1 MIVDTSALMAILLNE
16 PEGRSFNVAI
26 ASADDPRMSA
36 ATLLELT
43 ITTTR
48 RPNPFAPEVIDAMIE
63 NLRITIEPVTVEQ
76 AEIAR
81 RAYLTYGR
89 GRHPAALNYGDC
101 FAYALAR
108 ATNRP
113 LLFKGN
119 DFSETDIAPAATA

>member
-1 MIVDTSALMAILLNE
+1 MAILLSE
-16 PEGRSFNVAI
+16 PEAERFLDVLMAASRVA
-26 ASADDPRMSA
+26 MSA
-36 ATLLELT
+36 GNLVELT
-43 ITTTR
+43 VTTTR
-48 RPNPFAPEVIDAMIE
+48 RPVPIPQEAVNRLVS
-63 NLRITIEPVTVEQ
+63 NLAVTIEPVTVEQ

-108 ATNRP
+108 ATDRP

-119 DFSETDIAPAATA
+119 DFAQTDIACAVAV

>member
-16 PEGRSFNVAI
+16 HEGRPFNVAI
-26 ASADDPRMSA
+26 AFADDPRMSA

-43 ITTTR
+43 ITATR
-48 RPNPFAPEVIDAMIE
+48 RPNPFAPAVIDAIID

-81 RAYLTYGR
+81 RAFLTYGR

-101 FAYALAR
+101 FAYALAH
-108 ATNRP
+108 ATSRP

-119 DFSETDIAPAATA
+119 DFAQTDILCAVAM